1 MQEEAR
7 AAENCTWGRKCVRE
21 VSEKE
26 GRREGRREAREGCEG
41 GVHGADL
48 SVDSAKM
55 SRLRCGNVFRRVNE
69 GDK

>member
-1 MQEEAR
+1 MTCRRRQGPR
-7 AAENCTWGRKCVRE
+7 RTGTWGRKCVRE

-26 GRREGRREAREGCEG
+26 GRREERRETWEGCEG

-55 SRLRCGNVFRRVNE
+55 SRLRCGNVFSA
-69 GDK
+69 G